1 MGERPLFDP
10 ARMRSRPGEPGG
22 AGSSDRPFS
31 VGELSAKIDAAIKTG
46 LPARVR
52 VLGEIS
58 GLRERTHFYF
68 NLKDEGAV
76 VGAVVF
82 ASTGRRLATRPADGL
97 QVIAT
102 GRVDFYAPSGK
113 VSLIVDRLEPV
124 GAGPLERK
132 FRELAEEL
140 RGLGWFDPET
150 KLSLPTFPRRIAV
163 VTSRTGAALQD
174 VLDTAR
180 RRAPF
185 VEWLVVDA
193 RVQGDAAV
201 GEVSRAIATLGAR
214 HEELGVDAII
224 VTRGGGSLEDLWAFN
239 ERAVAE
245 AIHACPVP
253 IVAAIGH
260 ETDTTIAELVADER
274 AATPTQAAMR
284 LTPDRGA
291 MLEQLS
297 TLDRRLR
304 DSSAGR
310 VRFSRELLRRFA
322 EHPVFRSP
330 RELTAPHAQ
339 RVETLGEGIGDRV
352 RSRAIRA
359 RGHVDRLG
367 LRLERLRP
375 SSQHARREERLRGL
389 SERLG
394 RVMRRAIDRDGVDH
408 AERVVRRAMRERV
421 DDARPDLDALE
432 RELEA
437 VSPTR
442 VLTRGYSFTTDL
454 EGRAVRTTKELTP
467 GQRVR
472 TRVAS
477 GEFESEVVSEAGL
490 RAAGQGP
497 ARAEKPPAPKSRRK
511 RSDRDGRDQLDL
523 FKGPG

>member
-1 MGERPLFDP
+1 MGDRPLFDP
-10 ARMRSRPGEPGG
+10 ARMRARPGEEDRE
-22 AGSSDRPFS
+22 DRPIS
-31 VGELSAKIDAAIKTG
+31 VSELSSKIDGAIKTG

-58 GLRERTHFYF
+58 GLRERTHSYF
-68 NLKDEGAV
+68 NLKDRGAV
-76 VGAVVF
+76 IGAVVF
-82 ASTGRRLATRPADGL
+82 ASTARRLATRPADGL
-97 QVIAT
+97 QVVAT
-102 GRVDFYAPSGK
+102 GRVDYYAPSGK

-124 GAGPLERK
+124 GAGPLEVK
-132 FRELAEEL
+132 FRQLAEEL

-150 KLSLPTFPRRIAV
+150 KLALPSFPRRVAV

-185 VEWLVVDA
+185 VDILVVDA

-201 GEVSRAIATLGAR
+201 GEVSGAIRAIGAR
-214 HEELGVDAII
+214 HAELGVDAII

-239 ERAVAE
+239 DRAVAE

-253 IVAAIGH
+253 VVAAIGH

-291 MLEQLS
+291 LLEQLS
-297 TLDRRLR
+297 AIRRRLN
-304 DSSAGR
+304 DSTRGR
-310 VRFSRELLRRFA
+310 VRFSRELLRRF
-322 EHPVFRSP
+322 EERPVFRSP
-330 RELTAPHAQ
+330 AGLTEAHAR
-339 RVETLGEGIGDRV
+339 RVESLGEGIANATGGRV
-352 RSRAIRA
+352 VRARSR
-359 RGHVDRLG
+359 VDRLG

-375 SSQHARREERLRGL
+375 SSRHARREERLVSL

-394 RVMRRAIDRDGVDH
+394 RVARRALD
-408 AERVVRRAMRERV
+408 RERLDRV
-421 DDARPDLDALE
+421 EASLRRGVRGRVLDAGLDLESLE

-442 VLTRGYSFTTDL
+442 VLDRGYSVTTDL
-454 EGRAVRTTKELTP
+454 DGRAVRDATALRG

-477 GEFESEVVSEAGL
+477 GVFESEVVGGAGSGPERDRPAPGPEPS
-490 RAAGQGP
+490 RAT
-497 ARAEKPPAPKSRRK
+497 PPARRK
-511 RSDRDGRDQLDL
+511 RSDRGGRDQMDL
-523 FKGPG
+523 FAGPG

>member
-1 MGERPLFDP
+1 
-10 ARMRSRPGEPGG
+10 MRSRSGESD
-22 AGSSDRPFS
+22 ASGSPDRPIS
-31 VGELSAKIDAAIKTG
+31 VGELAARIDTALKTG

-58 GLRERTHFYF
+58 GLRDRTHLYF

-82 ASTGRRLATRPADGL
+82 ASTARRLATKPSDGL
-97 QVIAT
+97 QVVAT
-102 GRVDFYAPSGK
+102 GRVDYYAPAGK

-140 RGLGWFDPET
+140 RGLGWFDPES
-150 KLSLPTFPRRIAV
+150 KLALPAFPTRIAV

-185 VEWLVVDA
+185 VEWLIVDA
-193 RVQGDAAV
+193 RVQGDAAA

-214 HEELGVDAII
+214 HTELGVDAII

-239 ERAVAE
+239 ERAVAQ

-284 LTPDRGA
+284 LTPDRAA

-339 RVETLGEGIGDRV
+339 RVETLGQGIGDRV
-352 RSRAIRA
+352 RSRVIRD

-375 SSQHARREERLRGL
+375 SSQHARREERLRSL
-389 SERLG
+389 SDRLG
-394 RVMRRAIDRDGVDH
+394 RVMRGAIDRDGVDH

-421 DDARPDLDALE
+421 DDARLDLDALE

-442 VLTRGYSFTTDL
+442 VLERGYSVTTGLDGRAIRTTD
-454 EGRAVRTTKELTP
+454 GVAP

-477 GEFESEVVSEAGL
+477 GEFESEVVSETGV
-490 RAAGQGP
+490 P
-497 ARAEKPPAPKSRRK
+497 KPGGGGVRRETSPSPKPRRK
-511 RSDRDGRDQLDL
+511 RSDRDGREQLDL